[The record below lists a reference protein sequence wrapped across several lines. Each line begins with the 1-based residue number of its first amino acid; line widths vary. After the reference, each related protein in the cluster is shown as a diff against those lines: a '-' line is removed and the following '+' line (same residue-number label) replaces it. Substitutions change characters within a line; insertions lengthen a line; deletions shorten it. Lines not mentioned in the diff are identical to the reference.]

1 MKCFIPVFLR
11 YNWIFLNK
19 QQNKKGVYSISS
31 AFSCLKANHTPTLKI
46 KGAFLKAKQGSNF
59 YFKKPYK
66 FYEAILHGSR
76 LSGEKKKT
84 LSQKQYIFIAAKFL
98 E

>member
-1 MKCFIPVFLR
+1 MKCFILVSLR

-31 AFSCLKANHTPTLKI
+31 AFTCLKANNAPTLKI
-46 KGAFLKAKQGSNF
+46 KGAFFKAKQGSNF
-59 YFKKPYK
+59 FFKKPYK

-76 LSGEKKKT
+76 VSGEKKKT
-84 LSQKQYIFIAAKFL
+84 LSQEENIFL
-98 E
+98 